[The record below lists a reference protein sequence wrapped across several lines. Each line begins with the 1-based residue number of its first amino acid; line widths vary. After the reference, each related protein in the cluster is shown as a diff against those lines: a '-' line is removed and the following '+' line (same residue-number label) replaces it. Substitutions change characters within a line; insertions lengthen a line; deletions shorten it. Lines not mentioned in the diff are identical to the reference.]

1 MRYEEAKFE
10 IVDFEAE
17 DVIATS
23 NAVIVPDSTDN
34 WGKEDWDN

>member
-1 MRYEEAKFE
+1 MRYEEPKIE
-10 IVDFEAE
+10 IVAFEAE

-23 NAVIVPDSTDN
+23 SVVIDPDPTDN